1 MPLEEEADLGRPP
14 HRPYSLTA
22 SRAMAALDATP
33 RGLDDAEAA
42 RRRAI
47 VGPNKLPEVPRPTLL
62 ALIGRQFRD
71 AMVGLLVGA
80 LALSLVLGEYVDA
93 VVIGALV
100 VANAAL
106 GAIQEGR
113 AEAAAQAVRGLLA
126 PRALVI
132 RQGATRELDA
142 AELVSGDVVLATAG
156 DRVPADCRVLDA
168 DRLEI
173 DESTLTGE
181 STPAAKR
188 AEPPAAPEASLPE
201 RPTMAYSGTTLTRG
215 RARLLVVA
223 TGSQTEL
230 ARIARAAEAP
240 ETVTP
245 LESRLD
251 QFARTLLRVAIVI
264 ALTLA
269 VVSWAHGESVGES
282 LLVGVALAVAAVPE
296 GLPAVVTIT
305 LALGMR
311 RLARRGAIVR
321 RLRAVETLGSASVIC
336 TDKTGT
342 LTTNRMVVARVLP
355 LGADPDAEEAR
366 RRLLAAALV
375 ASGELHDPG
384 EAAIAAAAKR
394 SDLRREEVLGN
405 LTVVGGEPFD
415 SARKRMSVVVAPR
428 DGGARTSYVKGAPE
442 VLLPRLAADEDADRL
457 AAEAAAWAQD
467 AIRVMLVAVR
477 HDIERGEDPEREL
490 EPVGLIGLADP
501 VRERVPA
508 SVAVARQ
515 AGIRTIMITG
525 DHRETAVA
533 VARAC
538 GIAAPAAA
546 PRAITGPEL
555 DRLEPAEL
563 ERRIGAVDVF
573 ARVAPEHKSRIVDAL
588 HARME
593 VVAMTG
599 DGVNDTPALVAA
611 DVGVA
616 MGRTGS
622 DAAAEAADIVLTDD
636 DYSTLVAAVEGG
648 RRIYDNIL
656 HFIGFLLAANAG
668 EVLLFTLA
676 VAPGIGAPLTVVQIL
691 LVNLL
696 TDGPP
701 AVALGVDPLAPESMR
716 RPPRPRAQRLLDP
729 MRTQLVVGGISTGL
743 AAFSAFMLGQGQ
755 SLEAGQTMAFTTLVF
770 GQLAYVFAVRGERP
784 AWRGS
789 RNPALY
795 AAVAATAAFA
805 GAVLGVPALAELF
818 GIARLSAGQLIAALS
833 LAALPL
839 LSTEVR
845 KAMRRRKAGQ
855 S

>member
-1 MPLEEEADLGRPP
+1 MPLDEEADLARPP
-14 HRPYSLTA
+14 QRPHSLTA
-22 SRAMAALDATP
+22 IQAMAALDATP
-33 RGLDDAEAA
+33 GGLDDAEAA
-42 RRRAI
+42 RRLAL
-47 VGPNKLPEVPRPTLL
+47 VGPNELPEAPRPTLL
-62 ALIGRQFRD
+62 ALIGRQFWD
-71 AMVGLLVGA
+71 AMVGLLVAA
-80 LALSLVLGEYVDA
+80 LVLSIALGEYVDA

-100 VANAAL
+100 IANAAL
-106 GAIQEGR
+106 GAVQEGR
-113 AEAAAQAVRGLLA
+113 AEAAAQAMRGLLA
-126 PRALVI
+126 PRALVN

-142 AELVSGDVVLATAG
+142 AELVPGDVVLATGG

-173 DESTLTGE
+173 DESTMTGE
-181 STPAAKR
+181 SAPAAKR
-188 AEPPAAPEASLPE
+188 AEPPAAPDASLPE
-201 RPTMAYSGTTLTRG
+201 RPTMAYAGTTLTRG
-215 RARLLVVA
+215 NARLLVVA
-223 TGSQTEL
+223 TGSHTEL

-245 LESRLD
+245 LQRRLD

-269 VVSWAHGESVGES
+269 VASWAHGESIGNS

-296 GLPAVVTIT
+296 GLPAVVTVT

-342 LTTNRMVVARVLP
+342 LTTNRMVVTRVLAP
-355 LGADPDAEEAR
+355 ADPEEEEEEAR
-366 RRLLAAALV
+366 RRVLAAALV

-394 SDLRREEVLGN
+394 AGLRREELLDD

-415 SARKRMSVVVAPR
+415 SSRKRMSVVVATPNG
-428 DGGARTSYVKGAPE
+428 DARTAYVKGAPE
-442 VLLPRLAADEDADRL
+442 VLLGRLVPGEDADRL
-457 AAEAAAWAQD
+457 AAEAAEWAKH
-467 AIRVMLVAVR
+467 ATRVMLVAVR
-477 HDIERGEDPEREL
+477 HDLEPGEDPEREL

-508 SVAVARQ
+508 SVAAARE

-525 DHRETAVA
+525 DHRETAIA
-533 VARAC
+533 VARVC
-538 GIAAPAAA
+538 GIAAEAG

-555 DRLEPAEL
+555 DRLEQAEL
-563 ERRIGAVDVF
+563 ERRIGAIDVF

-599 DGVNDTPALVAA
+599 DGVNDAPALVTA

-622 DAAAEAADIVLTDD
+622 DAAAQAADIVLSDD

-656 HFIGFLLAANAG
+656 HFIAFLLAANAG
-668 EVLLFTLA
+668 EVLLFMLA
-676 VAPGIGAPLTVVQIL
+676 VVPGVGAPLTVVQIL

-729 MRTQLVVGGISTGL
+729 IRTQLAVGGVSTGL

-755 SLEAGQTMAFTTLVF
+755 GLETGQTMAFITLVF

-795 AAVAATAAFA
+795 AAVAVTAAFA
-805 GAVLGVPALAELF
+805 VAVLAVPALAELF
-818 GIARLSAGQLIAALS
+818 GIATLGAGHLAAALG

-839 LSTEVR
+839 LSTEAL
-845 KAMRRRKAGQ
+845 KAGRRRKARRG
-855 S
+855 